1 MEFLYKLYESEYFG
15 IGLFI
20 VITILTFLFLV
31 ILFFGKKDEKVR
43 KLEETKKLELENETA
58 FKQTNDNIEDL
69 SIPVI
74 EQPQEEVVVQEQ
86 KNTDTPLVE
95 EPKEEVSNLTG
106 VDLAAF
112 NQEVEKSLNEP
123 TGLENPTTVEEIPTI
138 SNPKM
143 EEMQQP
149 VEDVD
154 INNLFQTNIEPIQEE
169 NTVQQE
175 KVLDIE
181 EAKPEMELPKTEA
194 PFSSVYVN
202 KEETIVPP
210 VQEVHEEE
218 KQGFELPKMAEMPKL
233 NEETN
238 IQKEEPKVEEKVENK
253 EETPISDFDSLFG
266 SIEKETFDI
275 EK

>member
-1 MEFLYKLYESEYFG
+1 M
-15 IGLFI
+15 
-20 VITILTFLFLV
+20 
-31 ILFFGKKDEKVR
+31 
-43 KLEETKKLELENETA
+43 
-58 FKQTNDNIEDL
+58 
-69 SIPVI
+69 
-74 EQPQEEVVVQEQ
+74 
-86 KNTDTPLVE
+86 
-95 EPKEEVSNLTG
+95 SNLTG

-123 TGLENPTTVEEIPTI
+123 TGLENSTTVEEIPTI

-181 EAKPEMELPKTEA
+181 EVKPEMELPKTEA

-253 EETPISDFDSLFG
+253 EETSISDFDSLFG

>member
-112 NQEVEKSLNEP
+112 NQEVEKSLNKP